1 MSFSRGDLQ
10 GGDERETEDI
20 TSPLRVVQA
29 AGRVMIRVRE
39 GGDLVSLDQVLEV
52 GEPVVEDRAVG
63 EARVDV
69 GIEFEHLVI
78 SNDFQEIDSIN
89 LLFFLQESREVR
101 LPPGRHR

>member
-29 AGRVMIRVRE
+29 AGRVMIRVRA

-69 GIEFEHLVI
+69 GIELEH
-78 SNDFQEIDSIN
+78 
-89 LLFFLQESREVR
+89 
-101 LPPGRHR
+101 